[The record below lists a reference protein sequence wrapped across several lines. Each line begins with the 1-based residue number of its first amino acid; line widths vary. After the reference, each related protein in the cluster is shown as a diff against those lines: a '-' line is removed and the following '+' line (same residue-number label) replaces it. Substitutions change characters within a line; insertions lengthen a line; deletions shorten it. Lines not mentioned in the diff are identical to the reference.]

1 MTGEAARSPPHEGEG
16 SPEPDYPPQKLYA
29 SLVSRLSGP
38 YRLPSIDNMNI
49 YSESNSILNPD
60 TLQLQYNLEQEI
72 CPTQP

>member
-38 YRLPSIDNMNI
+38 YRLPSIDKR
-49 YSESNSILNPD
+49 YLKGGFSQQFSIKD
-60 TLQLQYNLEQEI
+60 
-72 CPTQP
+72 

>member
-38 YRLPSIDNMNI
+38 YRLPSIDKVTFVIIVHGLFFGKNI
-49 YSESNSILNPD
+49 TFTCISS
-60 TLQLQYNLEQEI
+60 
-72 CPTQP
+72 

>member
-38 YRLPSIDNMNI
+38 YRLPSIDN
-49 YSESNSILNPD
+49 EIL
-60 TLQLQYNLEQEI
+60 
-72 CPTQP
+72 